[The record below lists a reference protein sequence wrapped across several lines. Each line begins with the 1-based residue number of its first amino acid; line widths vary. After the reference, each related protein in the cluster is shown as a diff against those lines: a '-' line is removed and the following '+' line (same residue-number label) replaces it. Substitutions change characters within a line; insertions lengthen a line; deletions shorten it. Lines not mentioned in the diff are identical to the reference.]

1 MSEDPKAKHNLGV
14 TLLVFIVPLI
24 IIAALG
30 SSPTQLIITA
40 QALNGIALPLVFIL
54 CWVLCNKK
62 AFMGKYVNTK
72 VQNIIFGVVTAL
84 TVLFSLNTFINSI
97 IPKLMA

>member
-1 MSEDPKAKHNLGV
+1 
-14 TLLVFIVPLI
+14 
-24 IIAALG
+24 
-30 SSPTQLIITA
+30 
-40 QALNGIALPLVFIL
+40 
-54 CWVLCNKK
+54 
-62 AFMGKYVNTK
+62 MGKYANTK